1 MEYFC
6 FIEWDQIETSDIDMP
21 YLPKIEDN
29 IPFMLIAGNPD
40 ISKWGLFECDLPEDY
55 DFENSNLELVNEEL
69 DILLYSAKSF
79 PPAIA
84 LSRVE
89 FEIASQDFKDMN
101 KSDFTDLFSKI
112 IKNQLQLQKYR
123 PFFMAQSLVD
133 EEDYLVKGAFYW
145 ITGFDRENNEV
156 DWVSDDYFIYQ
167 SPVEDFGL
175 NPYELSKIFLEDI
188 N

>member
-6 FIEWDQIETSDIDMP
+6 FIEWDEIENNELEIP
-21 YLPKIEDN
+21 YLPKIPDN

-55 DFENSNLELVNEEL
+55 DFVNPNLELVSEEL

-84 LSRVE
+84 IARNE
-89 FEIASQDFKDMN
+89 FEITCNNLKNITKQE
-101 KSDFTDLFSKI
+101 FTDLFSKI
-112 IKNQLQLQKYR
+112 LKNQLQLQKYR
-123 PFFMAQSLVD
+123 PFFMAEALVD
-133 EEDYLVKGAFYW
+133 EEDFLVKGAFYW
-145 ITGFDRENNEV
+145 ITGFDPENNEV

-167 SPVEDFGL
+167 SPIEDFGL
-175 NPYELSKIFLEDI
+175 NPHDLKRIFLEDI